1 MLDARRIAL
10 RALVRVEKD
19 GAFANRAL
27 DAGLAEAGRLDE
39 RDAALA
45 TELVYGT
52 LRRQI
57 YIDHALSHFS
67 RQPLPALDFEI
78 RALLRMGAH
87 QLLHL
92 RMPEHASVH
101 STVELAKEVQ
111 KGRAVT
117 YVNAVLRSLV
127 RQRANILIPP
137 ASVDPVG
144 YLSLTESFP
153 RWLVEKILASGGF
166 EKTSALLAA
175 LNHPAPLT
183 VRVNSRRND
192 RTAAAHAIK
201 AETGIDALPTRFS
214 PDGLTLSEARVT
226 TALLRPESG
235 LWQAQD
241 EAAQLVSFLA
251 APSPG
256 MRVLD
261 ACAAPG
267 GKSCHLAELMD
278 DRGTVDA
285 VDVHANKLREIADG
299 ARRLGLGSVTP
310 RAADATMPLP
320 FAPPGGYD
328 LILLDAP
335 CSGLGTIRRHPE
347 LKTRRTAEDVAR
359 LAELQVKL
367 LDNVARYVRPGGV
380 LTYAV
385 CTFTQQEGSAQVAAF
400 LKRHPDFTRAPA
412 PAGPVDWGALLDVH
426 GDMSLD
432 PAHHGT
438 DAFFAARLQR
448 NRKGST

>member
-19 GAFANRAL
+19 GAFANRAI

-57 YIDHALSHFS
+57 FIDHALSHFS
-67 RQPLPALDFEI
+67 RQPLPALDFEV

-87 QLLHL
+87 QVLHL

-101 STVELAKEVQ
+101 STVELSKEVQ
-111 KGRAVT
+111 KGRAT
-117 YVNAVLRSLV
+117 SYVNAVLRSLV

-137 ASVDPVG
+137 ASVDPAG
-144 YLSLTESFP
+144 HLSLSESFP
-153 RWLVEKILASGGF
+153 RWLVEGLLASIGF
-166 EKTSALLAA
+166 DRTAALLASF
-175 LNHPAPLT
+175 NHPAPLT
-183 VRVNSRRND
+183 VRVNRRRND
-192 RTAAAHAIK
+192 RAAAAHAIK
-201 AETGIDALPTRFS
+201 AQTGVDALPTRYS
-214 PDGLTLSEARVT
+214 PDGLTLSATRVT
-226 TALLRPESG
+226 TAILRPESG

-251 APSPG
+251 APTPG

-267 GKSCHLAELMD
+267 GKTCHLAELME
-278 DRGTVDA
+278 DRGSIDA
-285 VDVHANKLREIADG
+285 LDVHSNKMRDIVDG
-299 ARRLGLGSVTP
+299 ACRLGLTSITP

-320 FAPPGGYD
+320 FAPQGGYD
-328 LILLDAP
+328 LVLCDAP

-347 LKTRRTAEDVAR
+347 LKTRRTAEDVTR
-359 LAELQVKL
+359 LAQLQAKL
-367 LDNVARYVRPGGV
+367 LDNLARYVRPGGI

-385 CTFTQQEGSAQVAAF
+385 CTFTPEEGSAQIAAF
-400 LKRHPDFTRAPA
+400 LKRHPDFIRVSA
-412 PAGPVDWGALLDVH
+412 PAGSVDWLPLLDRQ
-426 GDMSLD
+426 GDMSVD
-432 PAHHGT
+432 PAHHGM
-438 DAFFAARLQR
+438 DAFFAVRLQR
-448 NRKGST
+448 K

>member
-19 GAFANRAL
+19 SAFANRAI
-27 DAGLAEAGRLDE
+27 DSGLTEAGRLDE
-39 RDAALA
+39 RDTALV

-57 YIDHALSHFS
+57 FIDHALSHFS
-67 RQPLPALDFEI
+67 RQALPALDVEV
-78 RALLRMGAH
+78 RTLLRMGAH
-87 QLLHL
+87 QVLHL

-111 KGRAVT
+111 KGRAVS

-127 RQRANILIPP
+127 RQRGNILIPP

-144 YLSLTESFP
+144 FLSLTESFP
-153 RWLVEKILASGGF
+153 RWLVEQLLASHGF
-166 EKTSALLAA
+166 DGTAALLAS

-183 VRVNSRRND
+183 VRVNVRRND
-192 RTAAAHAIK
+192 RSAAAHAIK
-201 AETGIDALPTRFS
+201 AETGVDALPTRFS
-214 PDGLTLSEARVT
+214 PEGLTLSAARVT
-226 TALLRPESG
+226 APLLRPESG

-256 MRVLD
+256 MQVLD

-278 DRGTVDA
+278 NRGSV
-285 VDVHANKLREIADG
+285 VSLDVHANKMREIADG
-299 ARRLGLGSVTP
+299 ARRLGLTIVAP

-328 LILLDAP
+328 LVLLDAP

-347 LKTRRTAEDVAR
+347 LKTRRSAEDVGR
-359 LAELQVKL
+359 LAELQSRL
-367 LDNVARYVRPGGV
+367 LDNLARYVRPGGI

-385 CTFTQQEGSAQVAAF
+385 CTFTMEEGTNQIASFLQRHRDFSRAA
-400 LKRHPDFTRAPA
+400 APR
-412 PAGPVDWGALLDVH
+412 GTVDWPPLLDAR
-426 GDMSLD
+426 GDMNVD
-432 PAHHGT
+432 PARHGT

-448 NRKGST
+448 H